1 MTYKEML
8 QVVTNELNMASVL
21 TKSEIE
27 ALLSIADANGDG
39 AHSKVS
45 YQIALVVLTCSCC
58 TAGVVDIKEFTDSVA
73 PKLHHIFEERKGSS
87 DWVALTN
94 YEPDGKEFLYW

>member
-8 QVVTNELNMASVL
+8 QVVTNELNMASL
-21 TKSEIE
+21 LAESEIE
-27 ALLSIADANGDG
+27 ALLSSADANGDG